1 MKQNFTISLLGAF
14 FAAATLFAAES
25 KGQFIDANTYET
37 VVQGKSS
44 GKGSPAM
51 QESQCAQGAMLS
63 AQHNI
68 LLDLSDYGWSNIKG
82 EVNRTEFENGFT
94 QEMRGTIKGV
104 RVMKRTYDA
113 ATRRCEL
120 TVRVQNE
127 GLQTKAQEAAIK
139 AAARVKKSGAA
150 TVVPPK

>member
-1 MKQNFTISLLGAF
+1 MRHKTTITLLGAF
-14 FAAATLFAAES
+14 LATSTILAAES

-51 QESQCAQGAMLS
+51 QESQCAQGALLS

-94 QEMRGTIKGV
+94 QEMRGTIRGV
-104 RVMKRTYDA
+104 QVMKRKYDA
-113 ATRRCEL
+113 STRRCEL

-139 AAARVKKSGAA
+139 AANRVKKSGAA
-150 TVVPPK
+150 AVVPPT